1 MQQDKKD
8 KKEKNSEN
16 IFQLEIIEVP
26 LFYYNLVKN
35 NYKNNSRVLYKQT
48 HTKLIIWIVIGDFMN
63 ILIFSIAINSE
74 SLYNKVWLTDQNY
87 QPL

>member
-35 NYKNNSRVLYKQT
+35 YYKNNSRVLYKQT

-63 ILIFSIAINSE
+63 IFIFSIAINSE